1 MSDCIF
7 CKILDGDIPS
17 NRVYEDEHCI
27 AFHDVQPAAPVH
39 LLVIPRKHISSLDAL
54 TPQDQELMG
63 HIMTRIPEIARNQ
76 GLEQGYRTVV
86 NTGEQGGQTVFHIHF
101 HILGGPSNDG
111 PLIKETSHG
120 HWRN

>member
-86 NTGEQGGQTVFHIHF
+86 NTGKQGGQTVFHIHF
-101 HILGGPSNDG
+101 HILGGRQMTG
-111 PLIKETSHG
+111 L
-120 HWRN
+120 

>member
-27 AFHDVQPAAPVH
+27 AFNDVQPAAPVH

-76 GLEQGYRTVV
+76 GLDQGYRTVV
-86 NTGEQGGQTVFHIHF
+86 NTGEQSGQTVFHIHF
-101 HILGGPSNDG
+101 HILGGRQMTG
-111 PLIKETSHG
+111 L
-120 HWRN
+120 

>member
-17 NRVYEDEHCI
+17 NRVYEDEYCI
-27 AFHDVQPAAPVH
+27 AFHDVQPSAPVH

-63 HIMTRIPEIARNQ
+63 HIMTRVPEIARNQ

-101 HILGGPSNDG
+101 HILGGRQMTG
-111 PLIKETSHG
+111 L
-120 HWRN
+120 

>member
-17 NRVYEDEHCI
+17 NRVYEDEHCV

-76 GLEQGYRTVV
+76 GLDQGYRTVV

-101 HILGGPSNDG
+101 HILGGRQMTG
-111 PLIKETSHG
+111 L
-120 HWRN
+120 

>member
-17 NRVYEDEHCI
+17 NRVYEDEYCI

-101 HILGGPSNDG
+101 HILGGRQMTG
-111 PLIKETSHG
+111 L
-120 HWRN
+120 

>member
-39 LLVIPRKHISSLDAL
+39 LLVIPRKHISSLDSL

-63 HIMTRIPEIARNQ
+63 HIMTRISEIARNQ
-76 GLEQGYRTVV
+76 GLDQGYRTVV

-101 HILGGPSNDG
+101 HILGGRQMTG
-111 PLIKETSHG
+111 L
-120 HWRN
+120 

>member
-17 NRVYEDEHCI
+17 NRVYEDEYCI

-76 GLEQGYRTVV
+76 GLNQGYRTVV

-101 HILGGPSNDG
+101 HILGGRQMTG
-111 PLIKETSHG
+111 L
-120 HWRN
+120 

>member
-76 GLEQGYRTVV
+76 GLDEGYRTVV

-101 HILGGPSNDG
+101 HILGGRQMTG
-111 PLIKETSHG
+111 L
-120 HWRN
+120 

>member
-7 CKILDGDIPS
+7 CKILDGEIPS
-17 NRVYEDEHCI
+17 NRVYEDEYCI

-76 GLEQGYRTVV
+76 GLDQGYRTVV

-101 HILGGPSNDG
+101 HILGGRQMTG
-111 PLIKETSHG
+111 L
-120 HWRN
+120 

>member
-27 AFHDVQPAAPVH
+27 AFNDVQPAAPVH

-76 GLEQGYRTVV
+76 GLDQGYRTVV

-101 HILGGPSNDG
+101 HILGGRQMTG
-111 PLIKETSHG
+111 L
-120 HWRN
+120 

>member
-27 AFHDVQPAAPVH
+27 AFHDVQPAAPLH

-76 GLEQGYRTVV
+76 GLDQGYRTVV

-101 HILGGPSNDG
+101 HILGGRQMTG
-111 PLIKETSHG
+111 L
-120 HWRN
+120 

>member
-101 HILGGPSNDG
+101 HILGGRQMTG
-111 PLIKETSHG
+111 L
-120 HWRN
+120 

>member
-76 GLEQGYRTVV
+76 GLDEGYRSVV

-101 HILGGPSNDG
+101 HILGGRQMTG
-111 PLIKETSHG
+111 L
-120 HWRN
+120 

>member
-17 NRVYEDEHCI
+17 NRVYEDEYCI

-63 HIMTRIPEIARNQ
+63 QIMTRIPEIARNQ
-76 GLEQGYRTVV
+76 GLDQGYRTVV

-101 HILGGPSNDG
+101 HILGGRQMTG
-111 PLIKETSHG
+111 L
-120 HWRN
+120 

>member
-17 NRVYEDEHCI
+17 NRVYEDEYCI

-39 LLVIPRKHISSLDAL
+39 LLVIPRKHISSLDSL

-76 GLEQGYRTVV
+76 GLDQGYRTVV

-101 HILGGPSNDG
+101 HILGGRQMTG
-111 PLIKETSHG
+111 L
-120 HWRN
+120 

>member
-17 NRVYEDEHCI
+17 NRVYEDEYCI

-86 NTGEQGGQTVFHIHF
+86 NTGEHGGQTVFHIHF
-101 HILGGPSNDG
+101 HILGGRQMTG
-111 PLIKETSHG
+111 L
-120 HWRN
+120 

>member
-17 NRVYEDEHCI
+17 NRVYEEEYCI

-63 HIMTRIPEIARNQ
+63 HIMTRIPEIAHNQ
-76 GLEQGYRTVV
+76 RLDQGYRTVV
-86 NTGEQGGQTVFHIHF
+86 NTGEQGGQTVFHINF
-101 HILGGPSNDG
+101 HILGGRQMTG
-111 PLIKETSHG
+111 L
-120 HWRN
+120 

>member
-17 NRVYEDEHCI
+17 NRVYEDEYCI
-27 AFHDVQPAAPVH
+27 AFHDVQPAAPMH

-76 GLEQGYRTVV
+76 GLDQGYRTVV

-101 HILGGPSNDG
+101 HILGGRQMTG
-111 PLIKETSHG
+111 L
-120 HWRN
+120 

>member
-39 LLVIPRKHISSLDAL
+39 LLVIPRKHISSLDSL

-76 GLEQGYRTVV
+76 GLDQGYRTVV

-101 HILGGPSNDG
+101 HILGGRQMTG
-111 PLIKETSHG
+111 L
-120 HWRN
+120 

>member
-17 NRVYEDEHCI
+17 NHVYEDEHCI

-76 GLEQGYRTVV
+76 GLDQGYRTVV

-101 HILGGPSNDG
+101 HILGGRQMTG
-111 PLIKETSHG
+111 L
-120 HWRN
+120 

>member
-76 GLEQGYRTVV
+76 GLEQGYRTVI

-101 HILGGPSNDG
+101 HILGGRQMTG
-111 PLIKETSHG
+111 L
-120 HWRN
+120 

>member
-7 CKILDGDIPS
+7 CKILGGDIPS

-76 GLEQGYRTVV
+76 GLDQGYRTVV

-101 HILGGPSNDG
+101 HILGGRQMTG
-111 PLIKETSHG
+111 L
-120 HWRN
+120 

>member
-17 NRVYEDEHCI
+17 NRVYEDEYCI

-76 GLEQGYRTVV
+76 GLDQGYRTVV

-101 HILGGPSNDG
+101 HILGGRQMTG
-111 PLIKETSHG
+111 L
-120 HWRN
+120 

>member
-76 GLEQGYRTVV
+76 GLDQGYRTVV

-101 HILGGPSNDG
+101 HILGGRQMTG
-111 PLIKETSHG
+111 L
-120 HWRN
+120 

>member
-63 HIMTRIPEIARNQ
+63 HIITRIPEIARNQ
-76 GLEQGYRTVV
+76 GLDEGYRTVV

-101 HILGGPSNDG
+101 HILGGRQMTG
-111 PLIKETSHG
+111 L
-120 HWRN
+120 

>member
-7 CKILDGDIPS
+7 CKILDGNIPS
-17 NRVYEDEHCI
+17 NRVYEDEYCI

-76 GLEQGYRTVV
+76 GLDQGYRTVV

-101 HILGGPSNDG
+101 HILGGRQMTG
-111 PLIKETSHG
+111 L
-120 HWRN
+120 

>member
-7 CKILDGDIPS
+7 CNILDGDIPS
-17 NRVYEDEHCI
+17 NRVYEDEYCI

-76 GLEQGYRTVV
+76 GLDQGYRTVV

-101 HILGGPSNDG
+101 HILGGRQMTG
-111 PLIKETSHG
+111 L
-120 HWRN
+120 

>member
-17 NRVYEDEHCI
+17 NCVYEDEYCI

-76 GLEQGYRTVV
+76 GLDQGYRTVV

-101 HILGGPSNDG
+101 HILGGRQMTG
-111 PLIKETSHG
+111 L
-120 HWRN
+120 